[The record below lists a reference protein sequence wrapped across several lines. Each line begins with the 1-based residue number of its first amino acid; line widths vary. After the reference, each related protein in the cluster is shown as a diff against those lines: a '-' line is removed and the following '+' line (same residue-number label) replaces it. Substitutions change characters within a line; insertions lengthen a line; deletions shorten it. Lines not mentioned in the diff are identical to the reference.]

1 MANKRDYYEVLGV
14 NKNASKDEIK
24 SAYRKL
30 AKQYHPDINK
40 EPGAE
45 EKFKEVQ
52 EAYDILYDDQKR
64 AAYDQYGFAAFEQGG
79 STGGYGNPFNG
90 DGFAGAGFGDV
101 DLGDI
106 FSSFFGGGR
115 SQRRNNNAPRR
126 GEDKLM
132 RVKISFMDS
141 INGREVT
148 IPLAYDEVC
157 DHCKGSGAET
167 PNDVVTCSNCHGQG
181 YVRIRRQSIF
191 GQVETQQTCPTCG
204 GKGKTI
210 SKKCSKCNGS
220 GYIHVKSDVTIKIPA
235 GITDGRQ
242 IRVEGKG
249 ERGDNGG
256 PSGDLYL
263 EIKVAPHEH
272 FVREGNDIHI
282 TIPLDFVDAT
292 LGTSVDVPTVYGEST
307 LVIPEGTQPN
317 QILRMKGKGVKDLKS
332 GKPGDQYVHVDIK
345 TPTKLS
351 KQAKEYLTKFK
362 EESQKEKETFFS
374 KFKKMFK
381 K

>member
-1 MANKRDYYEVLGV
+1 MATKRDYYEVLGV
-14 NKNASKDEIK
+14 SKTATKDEIK

-64 AAYDQYGFAAFEQGG
+64 QTYDQFGHAAFEQGG
-79 STGGYGNPFNG
+79 STGGYGNPFTG
-90 DGFAGAGFGDV
+90 DGFSGAGFGDV

-106 FSSFFGGGR
+106 FSQFFGGGR
-115 SQRRNNNAPRR
+115 RKQGPDLRPRR

-141 INGREVT
+141 INGREIT
-148 IPLAYDEVC
+148 IPLSYDEEC
-157 DHCKGSGAET
+157 EHCHGSGAET
-167 PNDVVTCSNCHGQG
+167 PNDVQTCSNCKGQG
-181 YVRIRRQSIF
+181 FVRVRRQSLF
-191 GQVETQQTCPTCG
+191 GTVETQQTCPTCG
-204 GKGKTI
+204 GRGKTVT
-210 SKKCSKCNGS
+210 KKCSVCGGK
-220 GYIHVKSDVTIKIPA
+220 GYTHVKKDVTIKVPA
-235 GITDGRQ
+235 GILDGRQ

-249 ERGDNGG
+249 ERGYNGG
-256 PSGDLYL
+256 PNGDLFI
-263 EIKVAPHEH
+263 EIRVAEHEH
-272 FVREGNDIHI
+272 FVRDGNDIHI

-292 LGTSVDVPTVYGEST
+292 LGTTVDIPTVYGEAT
-307 LVIPEGTQPN
+307 LTIPEGTQPN
-317 QILRMKGKGVKDLKS
+317 QILRMKGKGVKDMRS
-332 GKPGDQYVHVDIK
+332 GKAGDQYVHVEIK
-345 TPTKLS
+345 TPQKLS
-351 KQAKEYLTKFK
+351 KEAKAALLKFK

-374 KFKKMFK
+374 KFKKLFK